1 MTLAIMA
8 AVTKADFDYAMHI
21 VRVKKRY
28 ENRYVPIVRRAIA
41 AQMEP
46 VVYALRNSGIEIAK
60 LAIGLIQ
67 PGPINRVLKQLYLT
81 ITPYEAMR
89 EYRKLKRTKA
99 GFGDPTPEWLA
110 LIDKFYEDNV
120 LNKSVQEITET
131 TKKRLR
137 LIFEQGITEGLGI
150 DDIVKLIED
159 SGLELI
165 RARLIA
171 RTEIN
176 RAVNY
181 GHNIAVKN
189 VGFVVKKKWVAARD
203 VRTRGAVGDDKA
215 DHFHMRGQLVE
226 YESPFIDPVSKA
238 KMMFPGDVDLG
249 AQGKDV
255 INCRCVVVHEP
266 QRDAD
271 GNLIMT

>member
-1 MTLAIMA
+1 M
-8 AVTKADFDYAMHI
+8 AVTSNDLEYAMHI

-28 ENRYVPIVRRAIA
+28 ENAYVPVIRRAIE
-41 AQMEP
+41 QQQQP
-46 VVYALRNSGIEIAK
+46 VIDALQRYGIEIAK
-60 LAIGLIQ
+60 LSIGIIL
-67 PGPINRVLKQLYLT
+67 PAPINKVLKGLYIN
-81 ITPYEAMR
+81 ITPKEALR
-89 EYRKLKRTKA
+89 EWRKLKRIKA
-99 GFGDPTPEWLA
+99 GFGEPTQEWLD
-110 LIDKFYEDNV
+110 LIDRFYEDNILV
-120 LNKSVQEITET
+120 NSVQEITDT

-137 LIFEQGITEGLGI
+137 LIFEQGITEGLGV
-150 DDIVKLIED
+150 DDIVQLIKEQ
-159 SGLELI
+159 GLQLI

-215 DHFHMRGQLVE
+215 DHYHMRGQLVE
-226 YESPFIDPVSKA
+226 YDQPFTDPVSKSQ
-238 KMMFPGDVDLG
+238 MMFPGDTDLG

-271 GNLIMT
+271 GNLIMN

>member
-1 MTLAIMA
+1 M
-8 AVTKADFDYAMHI
+8 AVTNSDLEYAMHI

-28 ENRYVPIVRRAIA
+28 ENAYTPLIRKAIEQ
-41 AQMEP
+41 QMQP
-46 VVYALRNSGIEIAK
+46 VIDTLQRSGIEIAK
-60 LAIGLIQ
+60 LSIGLIQ
-67 PGPINRVLKQLYLT
+67 PATINKVLKSLYLN
-81 ITPYEAMR
+81 ITPKEALR
-89 EYRKLKRTKA
+89 EWRKLKRTKA
-99 GFGDPTPEWLA
+99 GFGEPTQEWLD
-110 LIDKFYEDNV
+110 LIDRFYDVNI
-120 LNKSVQEITET
+120 LNNSVQEITDT

-150 DDIVKLIED
+150 DDIVKLIQEQ
-159 SGLELI
+159 GLQLI

-181 GHNIAVKN
+181 GHNIAVKSI
-189 VGFVVKKKWVAARD
+189 GFVVKKKWVAARD
-203 VRTRGAVGDDKA
+203 VRTRGAVGYDKA
-215 DHFHMRGQLVE
+215 DHYHMRGQLVAYDE
-226 YESPFIDPVSKA
+226 PFTDPVSNA
-238 KMMFPGDVDLG
+238 KMMFPGDTELG

-271 GNLIMT
+271 GNLIMN